1 MTTPPERIVEALRAS
16 IKDNE
21 RLRKQNERL
30 TAIAEEPI
38 AVTGMACRL
47 PGGVRTPEDFWRLL
61 AEGGDGI
68 GPFPADRGWDLGTES
83 ATARGGFLYDA
94 AEFDPGFFGIG
105 PREALAMDPQQRL
118 LLEASWEAVERA
130 GIDPLTLRGSRTG
143 VFAGVMYHDYAVRLD
158 EVPEEV
164 AAYLG
169 NGSAGSVATG
179 RVSYAMGLEGPAVT
193 VDTACSSSLVTIHLA
208 IQELRRRGCDLA
220 LAGGVAVMSTP
231 GLFVEF
237 TRQKGLAADGRCKA
251 FAGAADGTGF
261 SEGVGML
268 VLERLSDAR
277 RNGHPVLA
285 VLRGSAVNQD
295 GASNGLTA
303 PNGPAQERVIRQALL
318 SAGLTAAEVDAVE
331 AHGTGTTLGDPIE
344 AQALLAT
351 YGQERELPLLLGSVK
366 SNIGHTQSA
375 AGVAGVI
382 KTVLAMRHGLLP
394 RTLHVDEPTPHVDWT
409 AGSVELLTEE
419 REWPET
425 GRPRRAGV
433 SSFGISGTNAHVILE
448 QAPEEQPADRE
459 AEPSGADAPW
469 LLSGRTEAA
478 VRAQAGRLAEHL
490 DDHPSLAPVDVA
502 HSLAT
507 GRSAFTHRAVAVD
520 ADRAALAAYAAG
532 QNPTTVMT
540 GTADVTGKTVF
551 VFPGQGSQWAGM
563 AVELLDTEPAFAER
577 IVECAQALAEF
588 TDWNLLDV
596 LRGTDGAPGYDRVD
610 VVQPALW
617 AVMVSLA
624 ALWQAH
630 GVHPDAV
637 IGHSQ
642 GEIAAATVAGALT
655 LHDGAR
661 IVALRSQAITTIAG
675 HGGMVSLALPAHRID
690 LTPWHDR
697 ISVAAVNGPTSVVVA
712 GDADALDEL
721 VEKFT
726 ADGIRAR
733 RVPVDYA
740 SHSAHVERIQD
751 ELLTLLAPVSP
762 RTADIPFHSTVDSAW
777 LDTTALDA
785 AYWYRN
791 LRHPVQLE
799 TAVRT
804 LLTEG
809 FTTFVEVSPHP
820 VLLPGLQETLDEAAA
835 PTVTCGTL
843 RRDHGGRGAF
853 LASAAQLHVR
863 GVRVDLTPAF
873 AGGRR
878 IDLPTYPFQRSRY
891 WLEGPRKD
899 ASDGALFRTVWRP
912 VSPAGGRPDGPI
924 AVLGAGP
931 ASSDG
936 SVRYADPAALADAE
950 TVPATVLHHLSAPAA
965 PGADLPT
972 AVRAAVNGTLDLLRA
987 WLAEPRLA
995 DSRLVLVTRRAAGPG
1010 LDDLVLAPVWGLVR
1024 SAQAEY
1030 PGQFVLLDLDDS
1042 DDSDDSAA
1050 AVPAALAGDE
1060 PQLVIREGVTH
1071 AARLLPV
1078 PVEPGRPL
1086 DPAGTVLITGG
1097 TGTLGSLLARHLVTE
1112 HGVRHLLLT
1121 SRSGPLAEGADD
1133 LTAEL
1138 TALGATVTV
1147 AACDAADRTAL
1158 ATTLA
1163 DIPADHPLTA
1173 VVHTAG
1179 VLDDGILDSLT
1190 PERVDTVLRPKVDAA
1205 VHLHELTAGHDLA
1218 AFVLFSSAAATL
1230 GSAGQT
1236 GYGAANAFLDA
1247 LAERRRAQGL
1257 PAQSLAWGLW
1267 EQRSGMTGHLG
1278 EAELARMVGG
1288 GIAPLSSAEGLAL
1301 FDAALAAGDATL
1313 VTARLDLP
1321 ALRRRAA
1328 PGPLPALLRE
1338 LAAAAAR
1345 RPEPAGEF
1353 PEESSG
1359 PSPAERLT
1367 GRLAGAGEVERER
1380 ILLDLVRGEVAGVLG
1395 HTGPQDVDPGRRF
1408 LELGFD
1414 SLTAL
1419 ALRNRLGAATGLR
1432 LATSL
1437 IYDQPAPARLATHL
1451 RERLDQRLDQRL
1463 AERLDE
1469 HLDEHPDGSAGS
1481 PGRAGAAAPGAEPA
1495 GPLATLYWQACERGS
1510 SMAALDLL
1518 KAAAGCRPAFRAADG
1533 TPAPEPVRLAQSP
1546 DGPVLVCLPSFGPV
1560 SGPHEYARFAAACRG
1575 RREVLVLPQ
1584 PGFLS
1589 GELPP
1594 ADLDAL
1600 AGLHAGSVLRH
1611 TADRPFV
1618 LVGRS
1623 AGGWIAHAVAARLER
1638 LGAAPA
1644 GVALIDSYDP
1654 DYDQLPLLEPSM
1666 SAAMKDREAAF
1677 ALSDDTRLA
1686 AMGAYHRI
1694 FAGWRP
1700 ERIDAPT
1707 LLVRA
1712 ADPWT
1717 EEIRESA
1724 GWQAVWTLPHTAL
1737 DTPGDHFS
1745 VLEDHS
1751 GTTARTVLA
1760 WLADAV
1766 GPLPAT
1772 GH

>member
-30 TAIAEEPI
+30 SAIADEPI

-61 AEGGDGI
+61 TEGGDGI
-68 GPFPADRGWDLGTES
+68 GPFPADRGWDLGEQS
-83 ATARGGFLYDA
+83 ATAQGGFLYDA

-118 LLEASWEAVERA
+118 LLETSWEAVERS
-130 GIDPLTLRGSRTG
+130 GIDPITLRGSRTG
-143 VFAGVMYHDYAVRLD
+143 VFAGVMYHDYAARLD
-158 EVPEEV
+158 EVPDEV

-208 IQELRRRGCDLA
+208 VQELRRRGCDLA

-251 FAGAADGTGF
+251 FADAADGTGF

-268 VLERLSDAR
+268 MLERLSDAR

-318 SAGLTAAEVDAVE
+318 SAGLTAADVDAVE

-344 AQALLAT
+344 AQALLAA

-382 KTVLAMRHGLLP
+382 KTVLALRHGVLP
-394 RTLHVDEPTPHVDWT
+394 RTLHVDRPSSHVDWS
-409 AGSVELLTEE
+409 AGAVELLTEE

-433 SSFGISGTNAHVILE
+433 SSFGISGTNAHVIVE
-448 QAPEEQPADRE
+448 QAPEEQPTE
-459 AEPSGADAPW
+459 QPGEEPGEEQAPSAGTGAPW
-469 LLSGRTEAA
+469 LLAGRTEAA

-490 DDHPSLAPVDVA
+490 DTHPALAAVDIA

-507 GRSAFTHRAVAVD
+507 GRSAFPHRAVVVG

-532 QNPTTVMT
+532 QDPAAVVA
-540 GTADVTGKTVF
+540 GTADVTGRTVF
-551 VFPGQGSQWAGM
+551 VFPGQGSQWVGM
-563 AVELLDTEPAFAER
+563 AVELLDTEPVFAAR
-577 IVECAQALAEF
+577 ITECADALAEF
-588 TDWNLLDV
+588 TDWNLIDV
-596 LRGTDGAPGYDRVD
+596 LRGADGAPGYDRVD

-624 ALWQAH
+624 ALWQAY
-630 GVHPDAV
+630 GIHPDAV

-655 LHDGAR
+655 LQDGAR
-661 IVALRSQAITTIAG
+661 TVALRSQAITAIAG
-675 HGGMVSLALPAHRID
+675 NGGMVSIAQPAQDID

-697 ISVAAVNGPTSVVVA
+697 ISIAAVNGPSSTVVA

-721 VEKFT
+721 VEHFT
-726 ADGIRAR
+726 TDGIRAR
-733 RVPVDYA
+733 RIPVDYA

-751 ELLTLLAPVSP
+751 ELLTLLAPVTP
-762 RTADIPFHSTVDSAW
+762 RGADIPFHSTVDSRW
-777 LDTTALDA
+777 LDTTTMDA

-791 LRHPVQLE
+791 LRRTVRLE
-799 TAVRT
+799 EAVRA
-804 LLTEG
+804 LLAEG
-809 FTTFVEVSPHP
+809 FTTFVEISPHP
-820 VLLPGLQETLDEAAA
+820 VLTPGLQETLDETAA

-843 RRDHGGRGAF
+843 RRDHGGPTAF
-853 LASAAQLHVR
+853 LASAARLHVR
-863 GVRVDLTPAF
+863 GVPVDFSPALAGARRV
-873 AGGRR
+873 
-878 IDLPTYPFQRSRY
+878 DLPTYPFQRGRY
-891 WLEGPRKD
+891 WLEGPRED
-899 ASDGALFRTVWRP
+899 ASAGALFRTVWRP
-912 VSPAGGRPDGPI
+912 VGGARTGRPDGPI
-924 AVLGAGP
+924 GVLNAGP
-931 ASSDG
+931 GSTDG
-936 SVRYADPAALADAE
+936 LVPYADLATLAAAE
-950 TVPATVLHHLSAPAA
+950 AVPATVLYHLPAA
-965 PGADLPT
+965 AGPDAGLPT

-995 DSRLVLVTRRAAGPG
+995 ASRLVLATRRAAGPG
-1010 LDDLVLAPVWGLVR
+1010 LDDLALAPVWGLVR

-1030 PGQFVLLDLDDS
+1030 PGQFALLDLDDS
-1042 DDSDDSAA
+1042 AASAA
-1050 AVPAALAGDE
+1050 AVPAALATDE
-1060 PQLVIREGVTH
+1060 PQLVIRDGVPH

-1078 PVEPGRPL
+1078 PHEPARPI
-1086 DPAGTVLITGG
+1086 DPAGTVLVTGG
-1097 TGTLGSLLARHLVTE
+1097 TGTLGTLLARHLVTD
-1112 HGVRHLLLT
+1112 HGARHLLLT
-1121 SRSGPLAEGADD
+1121 SRSGPDAPGA
-1133 LTAEL
+1133 AEL
-1138 TALGATVTV
+1138 TTELTELGATVTV
-1147 AACDAADRTAL
+1147 TACDTADRHQLSAL
-1158 ATTLA
+1158 LA
-1163 DIPADHPLTA
+1163 DIPTDHPLTA
-1173 VVHTAG
+1173 VIHTAG

-1205 VHLHELTAGHDLA
+1205 VHLHDLTAGHDLA

-1236 GYGAANAFLDA
+1236 SYGAANAFLDA
-1247 LAERRRAQGL
+1247 LAERRCSRGL

-1267 EQRSGMTGHLG
+1267 AQPSGMTGGLA
-1278 EAELARMVGG
+1278 EAELSRMVRGG
-1288 GIAPLSSAEGLAL
+1288 VAPLSSAEGLAL

-1321 ALRRRAA
+1321 AIRRRAA
-1328 PGPLPALLRE
+1328 PGPLPALLRD
-1338 LAAAAAR
+1338 LAAGAPAR
-1345 RPEPAGEF
+1345 RQEPAGEF
-1353 PEESSG
+1353 PEDTAG
-1359 PSPAERLT
+1359 PSAAERLA
-1367 GRLAGAGEVERER
+1367 GRLADAGEVERER
-1380 ILLDLVRGEVAGVLG
+1380 ILLDLVRGAVAGVLG
-1395 HTGPQDVDPGRRF
+1395 HAGPEQVDPGRRF

-1419 ALRNRLGAATGLR
+1419 ALRNQLGAATGLR

-1437 IYDQPAPARLATHL
+1437 IYDQPSPALLAAHL
-1451 RERLDQRLDQRL
+1451 RERL
-1463 AERLDE
+1463 AERADARS
-1469 HLDEHPDGSAGS
+1469 D
-1481 PGRAGAAAPGAEPA
+1481 GRAAEADAAVAGTEPD
-1495 GPLATLYWQACERGS
+1495 GPLATLYWQACEQGS

-1518 KAAAGCRPAFRAADG
+1518 KAAAGCRPAFRTAEEAPAA
-1533 TPAPEPVRLAQSP
+1533 EPVRLAQSP

-1584 PGFLS
+1584 PGFLA

-1611 TADRPFV
+1611 TGGRPFV

-1623 AGGWIAHAVAARLER
+1623 AGGWIAHAVAAWLER
-1638 LGAAPA
+1638 LGRGPA
-1644 GVALIDSYDP
+1644 GLALVDSYDP

-1666 SAAMKDREAAF
+1666 SAAMKDRESAF
-1677 ALSDDTRLA
+1677 ALADDTRLA
-1686 AMGAYHRI
+1686 AMGAYHRL

-1700 ERIDAPT
+1700 ERIAVPT

-1724 GWQAVWTLPHTAL
+1724 GWQAVWSLPHTAL

-1751 GTTARTVLA
+1751 DTTARTVLA

-1766 GPLPAT
+1766 EPALRPL
-1772 GH
+1772 

>member
-1 MTTPPERIVEALRAS
+1 MTTPQERIVEALRAS
-16 IKDNE
+16 LKDNE

-30 TAIAEEPI
+30 AAVADEPI
-38 AVTGMACRL
+38 AITGMACRL

-61 AEGGDGI
+61 TAGGDGI
-68 GPFPADRGWDLGTES
+68 GPFPADRGWDLGEES
-83 ATARGGFLYDA
+83 ATAQGGFLYDA

-143 VFAGVMYHDYAVRLD
+143 VFAGVMYHDYAARLG
-158 EVPEEV
+158 EVPDEV

-208 IQELRRRGCDLA
+208 VQELRRRGCDLA

-251 FAGAADGTGF
+251 FADAADGTGF

-303 PNGPAQERVIRQALL
+303 PNGPAQERVIRQALAA
-318 SAGLTAAEVDAVE
+318 AGLTAADVDAVE
-331 AHGTGTTLGDPIE
+331 AHGTGTRLGDPIE

-382 KTVLAMRHGLLP
+382 KTVLALRHGVLP
-394 RTLHVDEPTPHVDWT
+394 RTLHVDRPSSHVDWS
-409 AGSVELLTEE
+409 AGAVELLTEE
-419 REWPET
+419 REWPVT

-433 SSFGISGTNAHVILE
+433 SSFGISGTNAHVIVE
-448 QAPEEQPADRE
+448 QAPEEQPAEGQSTE
-459 AEPSGADAPW
+459 APAAPRATPAPW
-469 LLSGRTEAA
+469 LLAGRTEAA
-478 VRAQAGRLAEHL
+478 VRAQAGQLAAHL
-490 DDHPSLAPVDVA
+490 AAHPGLGAADVA

-507 GRSAFTHRAVAVD
+507 GRSAFPHRAVVVD
-520 ADRAALAAYAAG
+520 ADRGALEAFAAG
-532 QNPTTVMT
+532 EEPARVVS

-563 AVELLDTEPAFAER
+563 AVELLDSEPVFAQR
-577 IVECAQALAEF
+577 ITECADALAEF
-588 TDWNLLDV
+588 TDWNLTDV

-624 ALWQAH
+624 TLWQAH

-655 LHDGAR
+655 LHDAAR
-661 IVALRSQAITTIAG
+661 VVALRSQAITAIAG
-675 HGGMVSLALPAHRID
+675 HGGMVSIAQPADHID
-690 LTPWHDR
+690 LTPWHHR
-697 ISVAAVNGPTSVVVA
+697 ISVAAVNGPASTVVA

-721 VEKFT
+721 LERCT

-740 SHSAHVERIQD
+740 SHSAHVEKLQD
-751 ELLTLLAPVSP
+751 ELLRLLAPVTP
-762 RTADIPFHSTVDSAW
+762 RTAATPFWSTVDSQW
-777 LDTTALDA
+777 LDTTTMDA

-791 LRHPVQLE
+791 LRHPVQLD
-799 TAVRT
+799 TAVRA
-804 LLTEG
+804 LLAEG
-809 FTTFVEVSPHP
+809 FTTYVETSPHP
-820 VLLPGLQETLDEAAA
+820 VLVPGLQETLDETTT
-835 PTVTCGTL
+835 PTVTTGTL
-843 RRDHGGRGAF
+843 RRDQGGPTAF
-853 LASAAQLHVR
+853 LTSAAQLHVR
-863 GVRVDLTPAF
+863 GVPVDFSPAF

-878 IDLPTYPFQRSRY
+878 IDLPTYPFQRTRY
-891 WLEGPRKD
+891 WLEGPRED
-899 ASDGALFRTVWRP
+899 ATAGALFRTLWRP
-912 VSPAGGRPDGPI
+912 VGGARTGRPDGPI
-924 AVLGAGP
+924 GVLGTAPG
-931 ASSDG
+931 ATDG
-936 SVRYADPAALADAE
+936 LVHYPDLAALAAAD
-950 TVPATVLHHLSAPAA
+950 TVPATVLHHLPAA
-965 PGADLPT
+965 AGPDAGLPT
-972 AVRAAVNGTLDLLRA
+972 AVRAAVNGTLDLLRG

-995 DSRLVLVTRRAAGPG
+995 GSRLVLATRRAAGPG
-1010 LDDLVLAPVWGLVR
+1010 LDDLALAPVWGLVR
-1024 SAQAEY
+1024 CAQAEY
-1030 PGQFVLLDLDDS
+1030 PGQFALLDLDGS
-1042 DDSDDSAA
+1042 AASAA
-1050 AVPAALAGDE
+1050 AVPAALATDE
-1060 PQLVIREGVTH
+1060 PQLVLREGVPY

-1078 PVEPGRPL
+1078 PREAARPL
-1086 DPAGTVLITGG
+1086 DPAGTVLVTGG
-1097 TGTLGSLLARHLVTE
+1097 TGTLGALLARHLVTE

-1121 SRSGPLAEGADD
+1121 SRSGPHAPGADH
-1133 LTAEL
+1133 LTAQL

-1147 AACDAADRTAL
+1147 TACDTADRHQLETLL
-1158 ATTLA
+1158 AA
-1163 DIPADHPLTA
+1163 IPADHPLTA

-1179 VLDDGILDSLT
+1179 VLDDGIVDALT

-1205 VHLHELTAGHDLA
+1205 VHLHELTAGLDLA

-1236 GYGAANAFLDA
+1236 SYGAANAFLDA
-1247 LAERRRAQGL
+1247 LAERRCAQGL

-1267 EQRSGMTGHLG
+1267 AETSGMTGALG
-1278 EAELARMVGG
+1278 EAGLERMVRGG
-1288 GIAPLSSAEGLAL
+1288 VPPLSSAEGLAL

-1321 ALRRRAA
+1321 AIGRRAA
-1328 PGPLPALLRE
+1328 PGPLPALLRD
-1338 LAAAAAR
+1338 LAAPAPGRHRDHRAGTDL
-1345 RPEPAGEF
+1345 PED
-1353 PEESSG
+1353 SSG
-1359 PSPAERLT
+1359 PSAAERLAE
-1367 GRLAGAGEVERER
+1367 RLAGAGEAERER
-1380 ILLDLVRGEVAGVLG
+1380 VLLDLVRGAVAGVLG
-1395 HTGPQDVDPGRRF
+1395 HAGPEEVEPGRRF

-1419 ALRNRLGAATGLR
+1419 ALRNRLNAATGLR

-1437 IYDQPAPARLATHL
+1437 IYDQPSPALLAAHL
-1451 RERLDQRLDQRL
+1451 REHLTQR
-1463 AERLDE
+1463 
-1469 HLDEHPDGSAGS
+1469 PDGTAAGPDDTAAG
-1481 PGRAGAAAPGAEPA
+1481 PGGTAGGAGAA

-1518 KAAAGCRPAFRAADG
+1518 KAAAACRPAFRAGDAA
-1533 TPAPEPVRLAQSP
+1533 PAGEPVRLAEGP

-1575 RREVLVLPQ
+1575 HRAVLVLPQ

-1600 AGLHAGSVLRH
+1600 ADLHARSVLRH
-1611 TADRPFV
+1611 TDGRPFV
-1618 LVGRS
+1618 LLGRS
-1623 AGGWIAHAVAARLER
+1623 AGGWTAHAVAARLER

-1644 GVALIDSYDP
+1644 GLALVDSYAP

-1666 SAAMKDREAAF
+1666 SAAMKDRESAF
-1677 ALSDDTRLA
+1677 ALADDTRLA

-1700 ERIDAPT
+1700 ERIAAPT

-1724 GWQAVWTLPHTAL
+1724 GWQAVWSLPHTAV

-1751 GTTARTVLA
+1751 ATTARTVLA

-1766 GPLPAT
+1766 EPALAA
-1772 GH
+1772 GR

>member
-1 MTTPPERIVEALRAS
+1 MRAS
-16 IKDNE
+16 VKDNE

-118 LLEASWEAVERA
+118 LLESSWEAVERA
-130 GIDPLTLRGSRTG
+130 GIDPQSLRGSRTG
-143 VFAGVMYHDYAVRLD
+143 VFAGVMYHDYAARLD

-303 PNGPAQERVIRQALL
+303 PNGPAQERVIRQALA

-382 KTVLAMRHGLLP
+382 KTVLAMRHGVLP

-419 REWPET
+419 REWPRT

-433 SSFGISGTNAHVILE
+433 SSFGISGTNAHVIVE

-459 AEPSGADAPW
+459 TTLAGSGAPW
-469 LLSGRTEAA
+469 LLSGRTEPA
-478 VRAQAGRLAEHL
+478 VRAQARRLAEHL
-490 DDHPSLAPVDVA
+490 DAHPSLAAADVA

-532 QNPTTVMT
+532 QNPAAVVA

-563 AVELLDTEPAFAER
+563 AVELLDTEPVFAAR
-577 IVECAQALAEF
+577 ITECADALAEF
-588 TDWNLLDV
+588 TDWNLIDV
-596 LRGTDGAPGYDRVD
+596 LRGTPGAPGYDRVD

-624 ALWQAH
+624 ALWHAH

-655 LHDGAR
+655 LHDAAR
-661 IVALRSQAITTIAG
+661 VVALRSQAITTIAG
-675 HGGMVSLALPAHRID
+675 HGGMVSIALPANDLD
-690 LTPWHDR
+690 LTPWQDR
-697 ISVAAVNGPTSVVVA
+697 VSVAAVNGPTSVVVA
-712 GDADALDEL
+712 GDTDALDEL
-721 VEKFT
+721 VEKYT
-726 ADGIRAR
+726 ANGIRAR

-740 SHSAHVERIQD
+740 SHSAHVEALQPQ
-751 ELLTLLAPVSP
+751 LLDLLAPVTP

-791 LRHPVQLE
+791 LRQTVQLADA
-799 TAVRT
+799 TRT

-820 VLLPGLQETLDEAAA
+820 VLLPGLQETLDETAA

-891 WLEGPRKD
+891 WLDGPRKD

-912 VSPAGGRPDGPI
+912 VSPTGGLPAGAI

-931 ASSDG
+931 ASTDG
-936 SVRYADPAALADAE
+936 PVRYADPAALAAAG
-950 TVPATVLHHLSAPAA
+950 TVHATVLHHLPAPA
-965 PGADLPT
+965 GEGTDLPT

-1030 PGQFVLLDLDDS
+1030 PGQFVLLDLDGSEAS
-1042 DDSDDSAA
+1042 DA

-1060 PQLVIREGVTH
+1060 PQLVIREGVAH
-1071 AARLLPV
+1071 AARLRPV
-1078 PVEPGRPL
+1078 PVQPPRPL

-1121 SRSGPLAEGADD
+1121 SRSGPDAPGAAELA
-1133 LTAEL
+1133 TEL

-1147 AACDAADRTAL
+1147 TACDTADRTAL

-1163 DIPADHPLTA
+1163 AIPADHPLTA

-1218 AFVLFSSAAATL
+1218 AFVLFSSSAATL

-1247 LAERRRAQGL
+1247 LAEHRRAQGL

-1267 EQRSGMTGHLG
+1267 AQRSGMTGHLG

-1328 PGPLPALLRE
+1328 PAPLPALLRE
-1338 LAAAAAR
+1338 LAAAAAAR

-1359 PSPAERLT
+1359 PSAAERLT

-1395 HTGPQDVDPGRRF
+1395 HAGPEDVDPGRRF

-1437 IYDQPAPARLATHL
+1437 IYDQPAPALLATHL
-1451 RERLDQRLDQRL
+1451 RERLDQRLT
-1463 AERLDE
+1463 ER
-1469 HLDEHPDGSAGS
+1469 PGGSAGS
-1481 PGRAGAAAPGAEPA
+1481 TRPAQAAAAAAEPA

-1518 KAAAGCRPAFRAADG
+1518 KAAAGCRPAFRDADG
-1533 TPAPEPVRLAQSP
+1533 APAPEPVRLAQSP

-1611 TADRPFV
+1611 TAGRPFV

-1638 LGAAPA
+1638 LGSAPA
-1644 GVALIDSYDP
+1644 GVALVDSYDP

-1724 GWQAVWTLPHTAL
+1724 GWQAVWSLPHTAL

-1751 GTTARTVLA
+1751 RTTARTVLA
-1760 WLADAV
+1760 WLADTV
-1766 GPLPAT
+1766 EPLLAT
-1772 GH
+1772 GR